1 MADAAKPETT
11 TPTPTPTPAEPQLKE
26 FTLEEVAAHNAVED
40 CWIIVKDDG
49 IRKVYDVTAF
59 LDDHPGG
66 PEIIVDLAGQ
76 DSTDEFEDIGH
87 SNDARKQLND
97 YVVGKIKGDVKQAGT
112 AAAAA
117 QPKWKTK
124 TASGRQDI
132 SGNNGPLF
140 AVLAAVVAIA
150 ALYLKY
156 SKP

>member
-1 MADAAKPETT
+1 MADAKPESQPEAKPEAK
-11 TPTPTPTPAEPQLKE
+11 PELKE
-26 FTLEEVAAHNAVED
+26 FTLEQVAAHNSVDD
-40 CWIIVKDDG
+40 CWIIVKDEG

-97 YVVGKIKGDVKQAGT
+97 YVVGKIQGDVKREGDAGP
-112 AAAAA
+112 A

-124 TASGRQDI
+124 SASGRQDI

-140 AVLAAVVAIA
+140 AVLAGVVAIA
-150 ALYLKY
+150 ALYIKY
-156 SKP
+156 SA

>member
-11 TPTPTPTPAEPQLKE
+11 TPPTPAEPQLKE

-97 YVVGKIKGDVKQAGT
+97 YVVGKIKGDVKQAGAST
-112 AAAAA
+112 AAA

-124 TASGRQDI
+124 TTSSGRQDI